1 MSPSQATQGQ
11 VGEGQQSCRDCYSS
25 SQGCDVVPWGQS
37 GSILL
42 PCCSLAT
49 LVNGASS
56 SLPGSCPG
64 RGWGLHPSPHDCTP
78 LPGVDTPFIPT
89 LCAPPC
95 SAIRGA
101 IIHHPQWHPP
111 PPPHP
116 ARGVARAIP
125 GDPQGR
131 VSLRA
136 SVNRTKLLG
145 CRASGGARSSR
156 GRFPRRRAGGRLW
169 GGHPPFVGY
178 CWPSVTCRG
187 RGVTQ
192 AGMTRP
198 ANRTRGGCAGAGM
211 RKVMVAPGCC
221 RDP

>member
-1 MSPSQATQGQ
+1 M
-11 VGEGQQSCRDCYSS
+11 RDTKAALIVRAA

-37 GSILL
+37 GSTLL
-42 PCCSLAT
+42 PSCSLVT
-49 LVNGASS
+49 LINGAWS
-56 SLPGSCPG
+56 SLPGSCQG
-64 RGWGLHPSPHDCTP
+64 RGRGLHPSPHGCTP
-78 LPGVDTPFIPT
+78 LLGGRHT
-89 LCAPPC
+89 LYSYPLNSTLQCHRIQCHPRC
-95 SAIRGA
+95 
-101 IIHHPQWHPP
+101 HHGQWHP

-125 GDPQGR
+125 GEPQGH

-211 RKVMVAPGCC
+211 RKVVVALGCC
-221 RDP
+221 QDP